1 MNIFERLLCNIGWKV
16 KIMTLSGSFIV
27 GIIIVAAVGSLS
39 LIQNHNQLQA
49 ALSSSYESESVS
61 QSQSYLNG
69 ILIDQEKR
77 TWSVIY
83 LMSAVTAIGIFFAIV
98 SGFYFGR
105 LLSNP
110 LAKVESAMARIA
122 IGDLQIKMDNAG
134 SDEVGRIVMSVSSTV
149 NKLHGILSQVNAGSN
164 QIISEADTV
173 KDMADRF
180 AKVTNISENAIEN
193 IQSNMTET
201 MSRTDEVSV
210 ILTTL
215 VSEADQVTQSAGTS
229 SQQLASTMEKYQS
242 FQSSMEETAEMTKE
256 LTVEAER
263 ISYITQTISDISEQT
278 NLLALNAAI
287 EAARAG
293 EHGRGF
299 AVVAD
304 EVRGLATRTGE
315 AVNEISEL
323 VSNISSKVDHAVTS
337 LEQIRD
343 NGRENIDQLQCVA
356 EQSNTSMEQVQNMSS
371 VMQEL
376 QNSSSI
382 QRDSITQ
389 ITNQVG
395 TLVNVSKETR
405 KNTEEMDALARHL
418 DTAAADLN
426 CVVEQFK
433 L

>member
-1 MNIFERLLCNIGWKV
+1 MNFFERLLSNIGWKI

-27 GIIIVAAVGSLS
+27 GIIIVAAVGAIS
-39 LIQNHNQLQA
+39 LIQNNDQLQA
-49 ALSSSYESESVS
+49 ALSSSYQTDDMS

-69 ILIDQEKR
+69 VLIDQEKR

-83 LMSAVTAIGIFFAIV
+83 VMSAVTAMGIVFAIIT
-98 SGFYFGR
+98 GFYFGR
-105 LLSNP
+105 LLSKP
-110 LAKVESAMARIA
+110 LAKVESAMSKIA
-122 IGDLQIKMDNAG
+122 LGDLRIKMDNAG
-134 SDEVGRIVMSVSSTV
+134 SDEVGRIVTSVTSTV
-149 NKLHGILSQVNAGSN
+149 SKLHGIISQINHGSN
-164 QIISEADTV
+164 QVISEADTV
-173 KDMADRF
+173 KDMADRL
-180 AKVTNISENAIEN
+180 AQATNVSENAISS
-193 IQSNMTET
+193 IQANVTET
-201 MSRTDEVSV
+201 MSNTNKVST

-215 VSEADQVTQSAGTS
+215 VAEADQVTESAGMS
-229 SQQLASTMEKYQS
+229 SQQLSTTMEEYQT
-242 FQSSMEETAEMTKE
+242 FQSSMEETTEMTKE

-337 LEQIRD
+337 LEKIRD
-343 NGRENIDQLQCVA
+343 NGRKNINQLQCVA
-356 EQSNTSMEQVQNMSS
+356 DQSHTSMTQVQNMSA

-376 QNSSSI
+376 QQSSTI
-382 QRDSITQ
+382 QHESITQ

-395 TLVNVSKETR
+395 TLVTVSTETR
-405 KNTEEMDALARHL
+405 KNTEEMGVLATHL
-418 DTAAADLN
+418 DTAAAELN
-426 CVVEQFK
+426 RVVEQFK